1 MWVSEKWNCDLEVIS
16 GQRPQAEAQRL
27 HLILGKEGQERDWG
41 SGLRPRDMSRASLF
55 SNPQPPPPALVSD
68 LSQLALGL
76 LPHLRCPEQA
86 WPHQRGL
93 SGCHVGPALTRACTS
108 SEGVSHPVAADA
120 KPDAAGGIGTVDP
133 TGGRFQAPA
142 VPFLGNVDVVGWE
155 PLNIW

>member
-1 MWVSEKWNCDLEVIS
+1 
-16 GQRPQAEAQRL
+16 
-27 HLILGKEGQERDWG
+27 
-41 SGLRPRDMSRASLF
+41 MSRASLF

-86 WPHQRGL
+86 WHHQRGL

-120 KPDAAGGIGTVDP
+120 KPSEVQEFLLGCDAAGGISTVDP